1 MWKLGFWQVRGA
13 ELPDPTL
20 GSSAPQAIHL
30 DMQLGEHTN
39 DYTELAANDKLTLL
53 HLRIQQLVEQV
64 EKIQK
69 EQEYQRVRGW
79 AGPVGTVDV

>member
-1 MWKLGFWQVRGA
+1 M
-13 ELPDPTL
+13 
-20 GSSAPQAIHL
+20 
-30 DMQLGEHTN
+30 DMQLGERTN
-39 DYTELAANDKLTLL
+39 DYTELVANDKLSLL

-79 AGPVGTVDV
+79 AGPAGTGDV